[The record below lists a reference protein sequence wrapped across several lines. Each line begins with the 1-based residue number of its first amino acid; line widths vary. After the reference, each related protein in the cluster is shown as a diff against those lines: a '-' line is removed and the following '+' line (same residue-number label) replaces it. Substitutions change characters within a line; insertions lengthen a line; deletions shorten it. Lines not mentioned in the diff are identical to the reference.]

1 MTLTEKGLWLTSGWD
16 FTPCKWGC
24 VGFTNESARNR
35 FANSVRIAAFYVVK
49 HKGPQK
55 KRGKVVGFAELSGE
69 KGCLRNF
76 ISKRAW
82 KDKEAH
88 RDSKGRWNYA
98 VVIKQAWLVIE
109 NDEEGWEDV
118 ESIFSNTYTIGR
130 ARSIG
135 ANGRIVKEND
145 FSKLKEL
152 RIEPS
157 EVFKQPFPD
166 AEPEIKTMGDLLRVR
181 KIKLCD
187 LD

>member
-1 MTLTEKGLWLTSGWD
+1 MTLTEKDLWLTSGWN
-16 FTPCKWGC
+16 FTPWKWGC
-24 VGFTNESARNR
+24 VGFTNESARNK
-35 FANSVRIAAFYVVK
+35 FANPTRIVAVYVVK
-49 HKGPQK
+49 HKGPPK

-69 KGCLRNF
+69 KGCLRDF
-76 ISKRAW
+76 ISKKAW
-82 KDKEAH
+82 NKKE
-88 RDSKGRWNYA
+88 DDPESKGRWNYA
-98 VVIKQAWLVIE
+98 ALIKQAWLVVE
-109 NDEEGWEDV
+109 KDWQDV

>member
-49 HKGPQK
+49 HKGPPK

-69 KGCLRNF
+69 KDCLRDF

-98 VVIKQAWLVIE
+98 AVIKQAWLVVE
-109 NDEEGWEDV
+109 KDWQDV

-152 RIEPS
+152 RIEPA
-157 EVFKQPFPD
+157 EVFKQEELPKEPT
-166 AEPEIKTMGDLLRVR
+166 EPEIKTVGDLLRVR
-181 KIKLCD
+181 DIKLCG